1 MNTYTWGSLP
11 PSHTLV
17 TPRSWQTYRE
27 ERRPKMTS
35 ATSKV
40 KGLTLQRSPL
50 TPPGHGQAKS
60 HHYHLL
66 LWMLR
71 RKPTDLRISEYPQFI
86 KDYGFE
92 FIHAGDTNTNMLKL
106 NFCNNIWLLV
116 HVFIT
121 CAIKQLLFFIQICFQ
136 HFLND
141 FLNNIKNTCI
151 MILLSSPI

>member
-40 KGLTLQRSPL
+40 KGLTLQRFPL
-50 TPPGHGQAKS
+50 TPPGHSQAKS
-60 HHYHLL
+60 HHYHLI

-71 RKPTDLRISEYPQFI
+71 RMPTDIEISEYPQFI

-106 NFCNNIWLLV
+106 NFCNYIY
-116 HVFIT
+116 IT
-121 CAIKQLLFFIQICFQ
+121 AS
-136 HFLND
+136 
-141 FLNNIKNTCI
+141 TCI
-151 MILLSSPI
+151 YNLCNKTVIIFRSDLEAFSIFLMIS